1 MTDNNE
7 NNNYPEQNPN
17 NEMKKTSWTD
27 GNSEMIRMLTV
38 ALSSFLGAFL
48 AIALLGKTL
57 FKDVPPPPPQY
68 IHNEA
73 QRPIKIYDAE
83 EMFKEINRDFEL
95 MSPKFITPISTP
107 KIQVVKLEETKDSYK
122 LTIDLKQFHD
132 NEKNVKIDVKPNS
145 IKISGKSAMKTENAQ
160 SSFSYYQE
168 LPLIKKV
175 DTEDVKKEKIGNDYI
190 ITLPFED

>member
-7 NNNYPEQNPN
+7 NNNYSEQNPN

-27 GNSEMIRMLTV
+27 GNKETLKLLAI
-38 ALSSFLGAFL
+38 ALSSFLGSFL
-48 AIALLGKTL
+48 AIALMGKLL
-57 FKDVPPPPPQY
+57 FRNTPPSPPPQIY
-68 IHNEA
+68 SEA
-73 QRPIKIYDAE
+73 QRPIKVYDAE
-83 EMFKEINRDFEL
+83 EIFQELNKDFEL
-95 MSPKFITPISTP
+95 MSPKFITPISTTKTHIL
-107 KIQVVKLEETKDSYK
+107 KIEETKDSYK

-168 LPLIKKV
+168 IPLSKKIDV
-175 DTEDVKKEKIGNDYI
+175 DDIKKEKIANDYV